1 MRKSEFAISNGK
13 GFSMTFNNG
22 VTISVQFS
30 ESHYCE
36 RRHVSE
42 KDETRYN
49 AWDRWSSSDSE
60 IAIFIK
66 GKWITKEYKDEGD
79 DVIGYQTPDQVAE
92 AIKWARNYKV
102 INEGE

>member
-1 MRKSEFAISNGK
+1 MILNTHKKYSRKKHQNVHENKFIIDTK
-13 GFSMTFNNG
+13 F
-22 VTISVQFS
+22 
-30 ESHYCE
+30 
-36 RRHVSE
+36 